1 MSDAAPLTATPG
13 MKCAKAPSAFGD
25 LVSLVLRY
33 AFNTLGPISIAGA
46 HFLSSLIFL
55 RVLSQAEFGLFSFVF
70 VVVPFALSMTGALF
84 GAALVSSANGK
95 VPMPAS
101 ELAAYMKANL
111 VFAALAAAVI
121 FGLMIAGTAS
131 VTLAA
136 IVALY
141 GALMCLRWFARCH
154 AYALHQMRRA
164 IVSDLIYSS
173 ILTTGVL
180 TLAFTHNLTPIFA
193 GSVLVLCSACA
204 VAGFGGAFV
213 RAQAAALWEGSL
225 RDFLP
230 IWRDLARW
238 SLLGVISTELTVN
251 AHAYLVT
258 LISGPKAFALL
269 ALGSLFMRPASLVMT
284 ALPDA
289 ERATMARA
297 LNAGKF
303 GEAMRAV
310 FQFRVAGLTV
320 LTGTSVLAAI
330 IMIWFPQ
337 LILKRGYD
345 ETSVV
350 AVICIWI
357 AVMAIRAL
365 RTPESV
371 LLQAGGEFKP
381 LASASVNSSVVSLLF
396 TSILLLAFGPIVSL
410 GGVLAGEAVMALKI
424 FAQARK
430 WRAQHG

>member
-1 MSDAAPLTATPG
+1 MSDAAPLIATAG
-13 MKCAKAPSAFGD
+13 MDRAKAPSALGN
-25 LVSLVLRY
+25 LIPLVLRY

-55 RVLSQAEFGLFSFVF
+55 RFLPQAQFGLFSFVF

-84 GAALVSSANGK
+84 GAALVNSANGK
-95 VPMPAS
+95 TPMTAA

-111 VFAALAAAVI
+111 VFASLAAIVI

-131 VTLAA
+131 PSLAA
-136 IVALY
+136 LVSLY
-141 GALMCLRWFARCH
+141 GALMCIRWFARCH
-154 AYALHQMRRA
+154 AYALHQMPRA
-164 IVSDLIYSS
+164 IVSDLIYSAV
-173 ILTTGVL
+173 LTTGIL

-193 GSVLVLCSACA
+193 GLVLVLCSACA
-204 VAGFGGAFV
+204 AIGFGGAFV
-213 RAQAAALWEGSL
+213 RAQVTALWRGSL
-225 RDFLP
+225 RAFLP

-238 SLLGVISTELTVN
+238 SLLGVISTEFTAN

-303 GEAMRAV
+303 GDAMRAV

-320 LTGTSVLAAI
+320 LTGTSILAAI

-345 ETSVV
+345 EASVV
-350 AVICIWI
+350 AVTCIWV

-381 LASASVNSSVVSLLF
+381 LASASVNSSVVSLAF

-410 GGVLAGEAVMALKI
+410 GGVLAGEAVMALQI

>member
-1 MSDAAPLTATPG
+1 MSDAAPLTATAG
-13 MKCAKAPSAFGD
+13 LESVKAPSALRN
-25 LVSLVLRY
+25 LVSLVLHY

-46 HFLSSLIFL
+46 HFLTSLLFL
-55 RVLSQAEFGLFSFVF
+55 RFLPPAQFGLFSFVF
-70 VVVPFALSMTGALF
+70 VVVPFALSMGGALF
-84 GAALVSSANGK
+84 GAALVNSANGK
-95 VPMPAS
+95 VPMTAG

-111 VFAALAAAVI
+111 VYAGLAAIAI

-131 VTLAA
+131 MPLAA
-136 IVALY
+136 IVAFY
-141 GALMCLRWFARCH
+141 GALMTIRWFARCH
-154 AYALHQMRRA
+154 AYAVHQMPRA

-173 ILTTGVL
+173 VLVSGMGILI
-180 TLAFTHNLTPIFA
+180 FTHNLTPVFA
-193 GSVLVLCSACA
+193 ASALVLCSGCA
-204 VAGFGGAFV
+204 VIGFGPQFL
-213 RAQAAALWEGSL
+213 RAQASALWEGSL
-225 RDFLP
+225 RAFLP

-238 SLLGVISTELTVN
+238 SLLGVISTELTAN

-269 ALGSLFMRPASLVMT
+269 AVGSLFMRPASLVMT

-289 ERATMARA
+289 ERASMARA

-303 GEAMRAV
+303 GEAMRTV
-310 FQFRVAGLTV
+310 FQFRVAGLFV
-320 LTGTSVLAAI
+320 LAGTSALAAI

-337 LILKRGYD
+337 FILKRGYD
-345 ETSVV
+345 EASVV

-381 LASASVNSSVVSLLF
+381 LAGASVNSSGVSLVF
-396 TSILLLAFGPIVSL
+396 TSLLLIAFGPIVSL
-410 GGVLAGEAVMALKI
+410 GGVLTGEIVMALQI
-424 FAQARK
+424 FAQGRR

>member
-1 MSDAAPLTATPG
+1 MSDAAPLTATAG
-13 MKCAKAPSAFGD
+13 MDRVKAPSALGD

-46 HFLSSLIFL
+46 HFLTSLLFL
-55 RVLSQAEFGLFSFVF
+55 RFLPPAQFGLFSFVF
-70 VVVPFALSMTGALF
+70 VVVPFALSMGGALF
-84 GAALVSSANGK
+84 GAALVNSANGK
-95 VPMPAS
+95 VPMTAA

-111 VFAALAAAVI
+111 VYACLATIAI

-131 VTLAA
+131 VALAA
-136 IVALY
+136 IVSLY
-141 GALMCLRWFARCH
+141 GALMTVRWFARCH
-154 AYALHQMRRA
+154 AYAVHQMPRA

-173 ILTTGVL
+173 VL
-180 TLAFTHNLTPIFA
+180 ISGLGALIFTHNLTPVFA
-193 GSVLVLCSACA
+193 ASLLVLCSACA
-204 VAGFGGAFV
+204 VAGFGRQFL
-213 RAQAAALWEGSL
+213 RAQTSALWEGSL
-225 RDFLP
+225 RAFLP

-238 SLLGVISTELTVN
+238 SLLGVISTELTAN

-269 ALGSLFMRPASLVMT
+269 AVGSLFMRPASLVMT

-289 ERATMARA
+289 ERASMARA

-303 GEAMRAV
+303 GDAMRTV
-310 FQFRVAGLTV
+310 FQFRMAGLVV
-320 LTGTSVLAAI
+320 LAGTSALAAI

-345 ETSVV
+345 EASV
-350 AVICIWI
+350 I
-357 AVMAIRAL
+357 AVVCMWVAIMAIRAL

-381 LASASVNSSVVSLLF
+381 LAGASVNSSVVSLAF
-396 TSILLLAFGPIVSL
+396 TTILLLAFGPIISM
-410 GGVLAGEAVMALKI
+410 GGVMAGEVVMALQI

-430 WRAQHG
+430 WRVQHA

>member
-1 MSDAAPLTATPG
+1 MIDAAPLTATPG
-13 MKCAKAPSAFGD
+13 MDGAKAPSALGN
-25 LVSLVLRY
+25 LLSLVLRY
-33 AFNTLGPISIAGA
+33 VFNTLGPISIAGA
-46 HFLSSLIFL
+46 HFLTSLIFL
-55 RVLSQAEFGLFSFVF
+55 RFLPQAQFGLFSFVL

-84 GAALVSSANGK
+84 GAALVNSANGK
-95 VPMPAS
+95 APMTAS

-131 VTLAA
+131 LSLAA
-136 IVALY
+136 IIALY
-141 GALMCLRWFARCH
+141 GALMCIRWFARCH
-154 AYALHQMRRA
+154 AYAIHQMPRA

-173 ILTTGVL
+173 ILTMGVL
-180 TLAFTHNLTPIFA
+180 ALAFTHDLTPIHA
-193 GSVLVLCSACA
+193 GSVLVFCSACA
-204 VAGFGGAFV
+204 VIGFGSEFL
-213 RAQAAALWEGSL
+213 RAQTTALWEGSL
-225 RDFLP
+225 RAFLP

-238 SLLGVISTELTVN
+238 SLLGVISTELTAN

-297 LNAGKF
+297 LNAGRF

-310 FQFRVAGLTV
+310 FQFRIAGLTV
-320 LTGTSVLAAI
+320 LAGTSVLAAI

-350 AVICIWI
+350 TVICIWV

-371 LLQAGGEFKP
+371 LLQAGREFKP
-381 LASASVNSSVVSLLF
+381 LASASVNSSVISLVFTSVLLF
-396 TSILLLAFGPIVSL
+396 AFGPIVSL
-410 GGVLAGEAVMALKI
+410 GGVLGGEAVMALQI
-424 FAQARK
+424 FAQARR